1 MKQQQKAMKE
11 NKSWKSVSMITVLL
25 LTVFFS
31 NNIYAQSDATA
42 PEENSIAIVQVF
54 NQFLGKIVG
63 ALDSVLFYEVY
74 GFPFIVL
81 WLITGGIF
89 FSLTLGF
96 PNIRLFSHAVKVVRG
111 KYSKKDDPGEVTHF
125 QALVAAVSG
134 TVGLGNI
141 AGVAI
146 AVAVGGPGAI
156 FWMMFAGFFG
166 MTLKF
171 AEVTMGHK
179 YRIIDKTTKV
189 VSGGAFRYLENGLK
203 GKNLKKLGK
212 VLAVF
217 FAVCCMGA
225 ALGSGNMFQSSQS
238 VKMFTHVFESVSDF
252 DWAIALVLAIAVGI
266 VLIGGIKRVATTA
279 EAIVPFMAIIYLSA
293 CFVVLF
299 VNFDRIPA
307 AFSSIMGQAFSLDA
321 AYGGM
326 IGAIIMGFRRA
337 TFSNEAG
344 TGSAPI
350 AHAPAK
356 TSEHV
361 RAGTVALLEP
371 FIDTIV
377 ICLISGLVI
386 TTTGVYEN
394 VSDSGTWQGS
404 MITAKSF
411 ATVIDWFPYILSMCV
426 LLFAFSTMITWSYY
440 GERAWEYLFGKR
452 TLRLYHLIF
461 CSAVFLGGTTNEVEM
476 IVNLS
481 DLMVFAMAIP
491 NLVGLYILSGEIRTD
506 VKDYVARLKSGAIK
520 ESTPE
525 ERH

>member
-1 MKQQQKAMKE
+1 MKQLNLKNITSSLFLLILSVFALFPLNAFAASAAGEEGSSLAIVKLF
-11 NKSWKSVSMITVLL
+11 NKGAEKLVEFL
-25 LTVFFS
+25 
-31 NNIYAQSDATA
+31 DATLFF
-42 PEENSIAIVQVF
+42 E
-54 NQFLGKIVG
+54 LGG
-63 ALDSVLFYEVY
+63 S

-81 WLITGGIF
+81 WLITGGMF
-89 FSLTLGF
+89 FSIILGF
-96 PNIRLFSHAVKVVRG
+96 PNFRLFRHAISVVRG
-111 KYSKKDDPGEVTHF
+111 KYSKDDDPGEVTHF

-166 MTLKF
+166 MSLKF

-179 YRIIDKTTKV
+179 YRFINTTTKV
-189 VSGGAFRYLENGLK
+189 VSGGAFRYLEHGLANK
-203 GKNLKKLGK
+203 GYKKLGK
-212 VLAVF
+212 VLATL
-217 FAVCCMGA
+217 FAVCCVGA
-225 ALGSGNMFQSSQS
+225 AFGSGNMFQASQS
-238 VKMFTHVFESVSDF
+238 VKMVTHAFSGVSEF

-266 VLIGGIKRVATTA
+266 VLLGGIKRVATTA

-293 CFVVLF
+293 SLVVLF
-299 VNFDRIPA
+299 VNYDKIPQ
-307 AFSSIMGQAFSLDA
+307 AFSSIFGQAFSMDA

-344 TGSAPI
+344 IGSAPI

-356 TSEHV
+356 TSEPV
-361 RAGTVALLEP
+361 RAGVVALLEP

-377 ICLISGLVI
+377 ICMITGLVI

-394 VSDSGTWQGS
+394 VSDAGTWQGS
-404 MITAKSF
+404 MITSRSF
-411 ATVIDWFPYILSMCV
+411 ETVIDWFPYILSVCV

-440 GERAWEYLFGKR
+440 GERTWEYLFGKGKR
-452 TLRLYHLIF
+452 TLSIYHLLF
-461 CSAVFLGGTTNEVEM
+461 CLAVFLGGTTSEVEM

-481 DLMVFAMAIP
+481 DMMVFAMAIP
-491 NLVGLYILSGEIRTD
+491 NLIGLYMLSGEIRRD
-506 VKDYVARLKSGAIK
+506 VKDYVTRLRTGKMPK
-520 ESTPE
+520 TK
-525 ERH
+525 

>member
-1 MKQQQKAMKE
+1 MKRLNLK
-11 NKSWKSVSMITVLL
+11 NKTRSFLL
-25 LTVFFS
+25 LAVSALAMLPTNVFAADAAEEESSLAIVKLF
-31 NNIYAQSDATA
+31 NKGAEKLVDFLDAT
-42 PEENSIAIVQVF
+42 
-54 NQFLGKIVG
+54 
-63 ALDSVLFYEVY
+63 LFFEVA

-89 FSLTLGF
+89 FSITLGF
-96 PNIRLFSHAVKVVRG
+96 PNFRLFRHAISVARG
-111 KYSKKDDPGEVTHF
+111 KYSKDDDPGEVTHF

-171 AEVTMGHK
+171 AEVTLGHK
-179 YRIIDKTTKV
+179 YRIINETTKV
-189 VSGGAFRYLENGLK
+189 VSGGAFRYLEHGLAGK
-203 GKNLKKLGK
+203 GYKKLGR
-212 VLAVF
+212 VLAII
-217 FAVCCMGA
+217 FAVCCVGA
-225 ALGSGNMFQSSQS
+225 AFGSGNMFQASQS
-238 VKMFTHVFESVSDF
+238 VKMFTHAFSSVSEF
-252 DWAIALVLAIAVGI
+252 DWAIALVLAVAVGI

-293 CFVVLF
+293 CMVVLY
-299 VNFDRIPA
+299 VNFDKIPH
-307 AFSSIMGQAFSLDA
+307 AFSLIFGQAFSMDA

-344 TGSAPI
+344 VGSAPI

-356 TSEHV
+356 TSEPV
-361 RAGTVALLEP
+361 RAAAVALLEP

-377 ICLISGLVI
+377 ICMISGLVI
-386 TTTGVYEN
+386 TTTGVFEN
-394 VSDSGTWQGS
+394 VTGAGTWQGS
-404 MITAKSF
+404 MITSKSF
-411 ATVIDWFPYILSMCV
+411 ETVIDWFPYILSVCV

-440 GERAWEYLFGKR
+440 GERTWEYLFGKGKR
-452 TLRLYHLIF
+452 TIRIYHLLF
-461 CSAVFLGGTTNEVEM
+461 CLAVFLGGTTSEVEM

-481 DLMVFAMAIP
+481 DMMVFAMAIP
-491 NLVGLYILSGEIRTD
+491 NLIGLYMLSGEIRRD
-506 VKDYVARLKSGAIK
+506 VKDYVTRLRSGK
-520 ESTPE
+520 MPKTK
-525 ERH
+525 

>member
-1 MKQQQKAMKE
+1 MKIFKR
-11 NKSWKSVSMITVLL
+11 NKKSAINPILL
-25 LTVFFS
+25 LSTLAVFMTNVAF
-31 NNIYAQSDATA
+31 AADEQST
-42 PEENSIAIVQVF
+42 ESGLAIVRIF
-54 NQFLGKIVG
+54 NSVMDKVVS
-63 ALDSVLFYEVY
+63 ALNSVLFYEVY

-81 WLITGGIF
+81 WLIAGGIF
-89 FSLTLGF
+89 FSLLLGF
-96 PNIRLFSHAVKVVRG
+96 PNVMLFRHAISVVRG
-111 KYSKKDDPGEVTHF
+111 KFSKDDDPGEVTHF

-179 YRIIDKTTKV
+179 YRIIDKTTQI
-189 VSGGAFRYLENGLK
+189 VSGGAFRYLEDGLK

-212 VLAVF
+212 VLAMI

-238 VKMFTHVFESVSDF
+238 VKMLTHVFQDVSEF
-252 DWAIALVLAIAVGI
+252 DWAIALVLAIAVGL

-293 CFVVLF
+293 SFVVLF
-299 VNFDRIPA
+299 VNFDKIPD
-307 AFSSIMGQAFSLDA
+307 AFSAIFGQAFSLDA

-344 TGSAPI
+344 VGSAPI

-377 ICLISGLVI
+377 ICLITGLVI
-386 TTTGVYEN
+386 TTTGVYDN
-394 VSDSGTWQGS
+394 VSDAGTWQGS

-411 ATVIDWFPYILSMCV
+411 ETVIDWFPYILSVCV
-426 LLFAFSTMITWSYY
+426 ILFAFSTMITWSYY

-452 TLRLYHLIF
+452 TLRLYHIIF
-461 CSAVFLGGTTNEVEM
+461 CLAVFLGGTTSEVEM

-491 NLVGLYILSGEIRTD
+491 NLVGLYILSREIRVD
-506 VKDYVARLKSGAIK
+506 VKDYVSRLRSGQIK
-520 ESTPE
+520 KT
-525 ERH
+525 R

>member
-1 MKQQQKAMKE
+1 MLKRKKKLTIHPVLAL
-11 NKSWKSVSMITVLL
+11 SMLATMI
-25 LTVFFS
+25 S
-31 NNIYAQSDATA
+31 NTA
-42 PEENSIAIVQVF
+42 FAAGEEQPAENSLAIVRLF
-54 NQFLGKIVG
+54 NAAMEKVVSV
-63 ALDSVLFYEVY
+63 LDAVLFYEIY

-81 WLITGGIF
+81 WLIAGGIF
-89 FSLTLGF
+89 FSILLGF
-96 PNIRLFSHAVKVVRG
+96 PNLRLFRHAINVVRG
-111 KYSKKDDPGEVTHF
+111 KYSKDDDPGEVTHF

-171 AEVTMGHK
+171 AEVTLGHK
-179 YRIIDKTTKV
+179 YRTINEVTKV
-189 VSGGAFRYLENGLK
+189 VSGGAFRYLEHGLAGK
-203 GKNLKKLGK
+203 GHKKLGK
-212 VLAVF
+212 VLATI
-217 FAVCCMGA
+217 FAVCCVGA
-225 ALGSGNMFQSSQS
+225 AFGSGNMFQASQS
-238 VKMFTHVFESVSDF
+238 VKMFTHVFASVSDF

-293 CFVVLF
+293 CAVVLY
-299 VNFDRIPA
+299 VNFERIPA
-307 AFSSIMGQAFSLDA
+307 AFSAIFGQAFSLNA

-344 TGSAPI
+344 VGSAPI

-356 TSEHV
+356 TSEPV
-361 RAGTVALLEP
+361 RAASVALLEP

-377 ICLISGLVI
+377 ICMISGLVI

-394 VSDSGTWQGS
+394 VSDAGTWQGS

-411 ATVIDWFPYILSMCV
+411 ETVIEWFPYILSLCV
-426 LLFAFSTMITWSYY
+426 LLFAFSTMVTWSYY
-440 GERAWEYLFGKR
+440 GERTWEYLFGKKKR
-452 TLRLYHLIF
+452 TLRIYHVLF
-461 CSAVFLGGTTNEVEM
+461 CLAVFLGGTTTKVEM

-481 DLMVFAMAIP
+481 DMMVFAMAIP
-491 NLVGLYILSGEIRTD
+491 NLIGLYILSGDIRRD
-506 VKDYVARLKSGAIK
+506 VKDYVTRLRTGKMPK
-520 ESTPE
+520 TK
-525 ERH
+525 